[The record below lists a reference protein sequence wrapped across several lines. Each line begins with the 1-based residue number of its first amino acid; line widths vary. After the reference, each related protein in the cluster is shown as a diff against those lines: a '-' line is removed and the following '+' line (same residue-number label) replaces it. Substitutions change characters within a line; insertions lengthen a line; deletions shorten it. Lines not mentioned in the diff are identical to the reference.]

1 MFEWNPVKDVHY
13 FRGMFHSHLM
23 ENKLAPQMGFS
34 NKRDVYDQMQRRAEA
49 LQKMVDR
56 DLTHYND
63 VFDLIG
69 IYYNAGWDEF
79 CSSLET
85 WVGINH

>member
-1 MFEWNPVKDVHY
+1 
-13 FRGMFHSHLM
+13 
-23 ENKLAPQMGFS
+23 
-34 NKRDVYDQMQRRAEA
+34 MQRRAEA

-63 VFDLIG
+63 VFDLLG
-69 IYYNAGWDEF
+69 LYYNNGWDDF
-79 CSSLET
+79 YASIDT